1 MSSFQKSLQKTCCG
15 IIDLDKVSS
24 QKLKELFND
33 ARMKLIAANSI
44 LSATNNDLES
54 LDAEVL
60 GFSKDD
66 YKNTLDLLEGIES
79 EKVAVETIESNIKK
93 LSV

>member
-1 MSSFQKSLQKTCCG
+1 
-15 IIDLDKVSS
+15 
-24 QKLKELFND
+24 
-33 ARMKLIAANSI
+33 MKLIAANSI
-44 LSATNNDLES
+44 LSATNNDLDA